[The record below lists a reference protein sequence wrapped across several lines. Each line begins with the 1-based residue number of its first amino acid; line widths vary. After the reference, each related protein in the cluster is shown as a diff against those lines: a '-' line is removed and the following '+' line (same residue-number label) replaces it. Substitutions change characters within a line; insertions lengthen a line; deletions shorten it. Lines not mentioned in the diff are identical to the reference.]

1 MTADGPARPDL
12 TIAVTDSGLGG
23 LSVAADLAARL
34 PASGI
39 ARAARVV
46 FVNALFDDG
55 VWYNDLASEA
65 EKARVFDAALAA
77 IELRCRPDRILIAC
91 NTLSVFY
98 GRTQHARQAA
108 TPAVSII
115 PIGVE
120 LIEQALREA
129 PDATAIVFAT
139 KGTIDS
145 GAHRRELARR
155 GVPGSRVV
163 GQACPRLS
171 TAIEHDPLG
180 AETAAR
186 IREFVAEAVARL
198 PAPARGGGAASV
210 RGVSPRGSA
219 PGSTPGVATRLI
231 ASLNCTHFGYAGP
244 LWAQAFAEL
253 GFPSVRVLDPNPRM
267 ADVVLDAYGPRRF
280 AATQTRV
287 EVVSKTELPA
297 DVRASLGRLLRA
309 TSPATAEALAHYER
323 VPDLFHVD
331 IASRLPS

>member
-1 MTADGPARPDL
+1 MNDEL

-23 LSVAADLAARL
+23 LSVVADLAARL

-39 ARAARVV
+39 AREARVV
-46 FVNALFDDG
+46 FVNALFDDAL
-55 VWYNDLASEA
+55 WYNDLPSEA

-77 IELRCRPDRILIAC
+77 TERRYRPDRILIAC

-98 GRTQHARQAA
+98 DRTQHARQAT

-115 PIGVE
+115 PIGVA

-129 PDATAIVFAT
+129 PDATAILLAT

-145 GAHRRELARR
+145 GAHRRELARH
-155 GVPGSRVV
+155 GVPEERIV

-171 TAIEHDPLG
+171 TAIEHDPRG

-186 IREFVAEAVARL
+186 IRAFVAEAVAQL
-198 PAPARGGGAASV
+198 PGG
-210 RGVSPRGSA
+210 
-219 PGSTPGVATRLI
+219 ATRLI

-244 LWAQAFAEL
+244 LWARAFAEL
-253 GFPSVRVLDPNPRM
+253 GFPGVRVLDPNPRM
-267 ADVVLDAYGPRRF
+267 TDVVLDACGPRRF
-280 AATQTRV
+280 AKTRTRV
-287 EVVSKTELPA
+287 EIVSKTELPA
-297 DVRASLGRLLRA
+297 DVRASLGNLLRG
-309 TSPATAEALAHYER
+309 TSQATADALAHYER

-331 IASRLPS
+331 IAR